1 MAAILRRHD
10 LLRVKPT
17 AWLEMLWRHPGIA
30 DLPLVADWALRAW
43 PVMVRRRQGSDGAD
57 SITAALPL
65 PPMHGK
71 LRVAFSFPSHADV
84 APLPPVLLRDAAQS
98 APAAWGSTVS
108 ALLDLGESIGSPPRV
123 FGALLWEHA
132 TGLPYLT
139 SQSDLDLLWSAPDAP
154 AAASL
159 LAGLR
164 RLDIGSPV
172 RLDGEL
178 ELPDGGGVNWREI
191 SSESGAF
198 NGEALVKTMN
208 GVEMRKVAA
217 LFCANGVAA

>member
-1 MAAILRRHD
+1 
-10 LLRVKPT
+10 
-17 AWLEMLWRHPGIA
+17 
-30 DLPLVADWALRAW
+30 
-43 PVMVRRRQGSDGAD
+43 
-57 SITAALPL
+57 
-65 PPMHGK
+65 MHGK
-71 LRVAFSFPSHADV
+71 LRVAFSFRSHADV

-98 APAAWGSTVS
+98 APAAWRSTLS
-108 ALLDLGESIGSPPRV
+108 ALLDLGESIDSPPRV

-139 SQSDLDLLWSAPDAP
+139 SRSDLDLLWSARDAP

-208 GVEMRKVAA
+208 RVEMRKVAA
-217 LFCANGVAA
+217 LFCANGFAA